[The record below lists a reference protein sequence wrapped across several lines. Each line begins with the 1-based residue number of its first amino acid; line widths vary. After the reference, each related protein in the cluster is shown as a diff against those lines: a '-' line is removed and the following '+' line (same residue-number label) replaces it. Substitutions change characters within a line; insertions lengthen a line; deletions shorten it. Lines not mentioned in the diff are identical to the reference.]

1 MVVAFPD
8 GGRQG
13 PRAYAIGTNT
23 QKFKKIKDFV
33 QPHQSTASLIMHILE
48 HITKIKEQILAEL
61 VRFLSVSSQN
71 YIPGS

>member
-8 GGRQG
+8 GGKQG
-13 PRAYAIGTNT
+13 PWAYAIGTNT

>member
-23 QKFKKIKDFV
+23 QKFKKIKG
-33 QPHQSTASLIMHILE
+33 PCTTTSKSCLI
-48 HITKIKEQILAEL
+48 
-61 VRFLSVSSQN
+61 N
-71 YIPGS
+71 YACF